1 MDISYFL
8 HPFQTLRNKYYAD
21 LFRSEKF
28 KQIVATD
35 IKRALDLRFKASH
48 GRKIDWDNP
57 QTLDEKIMWLEG
69 VTDTTEWSRLA
80 DKYEVR
86 KYIEEKIGEE
96 NLTECYGVWDSV
108 ENIDYSSLP
117 QKFVIKC
124 THDSGSTYIVKDKS
138 HTNLEELNANL
149 KKHMKPIG
157 TSTCEV
163 HYQNIKPRII
173 AEELLEDEENS
184 KWSSSLIDY
193 KIWCFNGKPFIGF
206 ICYDRF
212 REPNGHISVTYDM
225 FTLDPWEPKR
235 EYLSKK
241 SANYKHIPRPD
252 CLDEMLRIA
261 KSLSEP
267 FPQVRVDFYVIKG
280 KPYFGELTFTS
291 SNGINYFYSEL
302 GQKVM
307 GEAIDLSNVKRIR

>member
-1 MDISYFL
+1 MNIDYII

-21 LFRSEKF
+21 LFRSEKY
-28 KQIVATD
+28 KQLVATD
-35 IKRALDLRFKASH
+35 IKKAVDLQYKAHH
-48 GRKIDWDNP
+48 GRNINWDNP
-57 QTLDEKIMWLEG
+57 QTLDEKILWLEA
-69 VTDTTEWSRLA
+69 VSDTSEWSRLA

-86 KYIEEKIGEE
+86 KYVEEKVGKNI
-96 NLTECYGVWDSV
+96 LVPCYGVWNRV
-108 ENIDYSSLP
+108 EDIDYDSLP

-124 THDSGSTYIVKDKS
+124 THDSGSTYVIKDKNN
-138 HTNLEELNANL
+138 TNLKELSAKL
-149 KKHMKPIG
+149 EKHMDPIG
-157 TSTCEV
+157 NVTCEP
-163 HYQNIKPRII
+163 HYQRIRPRII
-173 AEELLEDEENS
+173 AEQLLEDEENC

-212 REPNGHISVTYDM
+212 REANGHIAVTYDM
-225 FTLDPWEPKR
+225 FTLDPWAPKR

-241 SANYKHIPRPD
+241 KANYKDIPRPD

-261 KSLSEP
+261 QLLSEP
-267 FPQVRVDFYVIKG
+267 FPQVRVDFYVING
-280 KPYFGELTFTS
+280 KPFFGEMTFTS

-307 GEAIDLSNVKRIR
+307 GDAIDLSNVKRIR